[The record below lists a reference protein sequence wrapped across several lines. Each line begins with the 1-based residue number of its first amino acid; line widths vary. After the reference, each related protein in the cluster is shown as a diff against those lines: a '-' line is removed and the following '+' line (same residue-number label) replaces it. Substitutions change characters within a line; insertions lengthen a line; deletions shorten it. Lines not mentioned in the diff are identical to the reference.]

1 MEQKPKNRMI
11 KRTVVLDPIVDAYV
25 RKVWAMLIDTG
36 ADANYSTA
44 LNFLSIAII
53 MEARKA
59 PGSLPR
65 DTRRLLWDFVGNS
78 DATLNV
84 KGDDGREALTKFWG
98 KQGLEGTPQRPGAT
112 T

>member
-1 MEQKPKNRMI
+1 MI
-11 KRTVVLDPIVDAYV
+11 KRTVVLDPVVDAYV

-44 LNFLSIAII
+44 LNFVSLAII

-65 DTRRLLWDFVGNS
+65 DTRRMLWDFVANS

-84 KGDDGREALTKFWG
+84 KGGDDGREAITKFWG
-98 KQGLEGTPQRPGAT
+98 KAGLDVREVNMPQRPS
-112 T
+112 

>member
-1 MEQKPKNRMI
+1 MEQKSKNRMI
-11 KRTVVLDPIVDAYV
+11 KRTVVLDPVVDAYV

-44 LNFLSIAII
+44 LNFLSLAII
-53 MEARKA
+53 QEARKA

-65 DTRRLLWDFVGNS
+65 DTRKLLWDFVTNS

-84 KGDDGREALTKFWG
+84 KGGDDGREALLKFWG
-98 KQGLEGTPQRPGAT
+98 KQGLDAPQRPGG
-112 T
+112 